1 MAKHDLESLRKNSES
16 ISDYLSSVA
25 DKAPAFEKR
34 KAEYEFDEGIIAKL
48 REVASGAVV
57 VAFSAEWCKDCH
69 RNIPVLDLISE
80 KTGLEVRV
88 FGHLMR
94 DTKSP
99 DERWSIPPSPPEV
112 KEFDVVKIPLI
123 FVLNGDGEELG
134 KIVENPPEGEAL
146 EESLLKILRKA

>member
-1 MAKHDLESLRKNSES
+1 MAKHDLESLRKNSKS

-25 DKAPAFEKR
+25 DKALAFEKR
-34 KAEYEFDEGIIAKL
+34 KAEYEFDEGIIAEV
-48 REVASGAVV
+48 REVAGGAVV
-57 VAFSAEWCKDCH
+57 VAFSAEWCKDCY

-80 KTGLEVRV
+80 ETGLEVRV

-123 FVLNGDGEELG
+123 VVLNGDGEEVG
-134 KIVENPPEGEAL
+134 EIVENPSDGESL
-146 EESLLKILRKA
+146 EESLLKILKT